1 MERRVVAIVGKLVVD
16 VVLFGLEEVLKHL
29 EVLLVAAG
37 VFEDLDDEVL
47 VVVQVPV
54 L

>member
-1 MERRVVAIVGKLVVD
+1 MERGVIAIVGKLVVD

-37 VFEDLDDEVL
+37 VF
-47 VVVQVPV
+47 
-54 L
+54 